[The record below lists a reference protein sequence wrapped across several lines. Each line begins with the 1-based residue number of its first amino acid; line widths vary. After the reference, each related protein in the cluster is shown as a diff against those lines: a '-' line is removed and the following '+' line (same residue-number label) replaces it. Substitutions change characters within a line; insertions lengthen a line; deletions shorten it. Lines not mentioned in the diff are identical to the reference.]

1 MKQILQLF
9 FGIALL
15 LVFSTAYADDYPIN
29 KNIDIKHY
37 AFEINLSD
45 SSDEISGI
53 ATITI
58 DFKQEGV
65 RNFRLDFVNQK
76 ADKENKGMAI
86 DAIMVGGK
94 AIRYTHQN
102 DEIILDLPSP
112 STKNQTL
119 IFTIKYHGVPLDG
132 LRIGKTKLGD
142 RSFFNENWP
151 NRARHWLPTLD
162 HPSDKATSEF
172 IVKAPSRY
180 KVISNGLLL
189 EESELGNNVKLTHWK
204 QSIPSSCWL
213 FVIGVAEFA
222 VQYLDPFRGKSIETW
237 VYAKNREAGFYDF
250 QEPSKKVLE
259 FYSQYVGP
267 FAYEKLANI
276 QTPSVNGGMES
287 SSAIFYG
294 EDLVTGKRSERT
306 RNVIIHEIAHQWFG
320 NSVTETTWDDAWLSE
335 GFATFFTWLFIE
347 HAYGKEEYTQGIE
360 KAKKTV
366 FDLIAKMPDFSIVSP
381 RTAEKE
387 LVITGITYQK
397 GAWVLHMLRNL
408 MGEANFKKG
417 IQSYYAKF
425 YISSATT
432 NDFRIEMEKASG
444 MDLKIFFRQWLYQ
457 PIIPKI
463 QVKWAF
469 DSVQKKLKI
478 NIDQIQKGDVIFNM
492 PLEIAYFKK
501 GSNTPSILKMNL
513 DKKQNLQIFN
523 MKEAPEKVEAD
534 PHHVLL
540 CEPITIKNESLS
552 FNDLSKN
559 KKPLND

>member
-1 MKQILQLF
+1 MKQILYLF
-9 FGIALL
+9 FTITLL
-15 LVFSTAYADDYPIN
+15 FVGPAVQADDYPIN

-45 SSDEISGI
+45 SNDEIKGI

-58 DFKQEGV
+58 DFKQAGL

-86 DAIMVGGK
+86 DAIIVGDQ
-94 AIRYTHQN
+94 AISYTHQN

-112 STKNQTL
+112 STKNQTI

-172 IVKAPSRY
+172 IVKAPSHY

-189 EESELGNNVKLTHWK
+189 EESELGNSMKLTHWK
-204 QSIPSSCWL
+204 QSVPSSCWL
-213 FVIGVAEFA
+213 FVIGVAEFG
-222 VQYLDPFRGKSIETW
+222 VQYLDPFMGKSIETW

-250 QEPSKKVLE
+250 REPTKKVLA

-306 RNVIIHEIAHQWFG
+306 RNVVIHEIAHQWFG

-335 GFATFFTWLFIE
+335 GFATFFTLLFIE
-347 HAYGKEEYTQGIE
+347 NEYGKEEFTKGIE

-366 FDLIAKMPDFSIVSP
+366 LELSAKMPDFSIVSP

-408 MGEANFKKG
+408 MGETRFKKG

-425 YISSATT
+425 YTSSATT
-432 NDFRIEMEKASG
+432 DDFRIEMEKASG
-444 MDLKIFFRQWLYQ
+444 LDLKIFFKQWLFQ
-457 PIIPKI
+457 PVIPKI
-463 QVKWAF
+463 QANWTYDAKTNN
-469 DSVQKKLKI
+469 LKV
-478 NIDQIQKGDVIFNM
+478 NLEQVQKGDFVFNM
-492 PLEIAYFKK
+492 PVEVAYYKK
-501 GSNTPSILKMNL
+501 GSQSPTLLKMQL
-513 DKKQNLQIFN
+513 DKKQKTQTFML
-523 MKEAPEKVEAD
+523 KEAPERFEVD
-534 PHHVLL
+534 PRNVLL
-540 CEPITIKNESLS
+540 CEPSIVSRDAIPRVSTIGTL
-552 FNDLSKN
+552 
-559 KKPLND
+559 

>member
-1 MKQILQLF
+1 MKPILYLF
-9 FGIALL
+9 FGISLFFKGL
-15 LVFSTAYADDYPIN
+15 TAKADDYPVN

-45 SSDEISGI
+45 SNDEIRGI

-58 DFKQEGV
+58 DFKLAGV

-86 DAIMVGGK
+86 DAIMVGDQ
-94 AIRYTHQN
+94 AISYTHQN
-102 DEIILDLPSP
+102 DEIILNLPNS

-172 IVKAPSRY
+172 KVKAPSHY

-189 EESELGNNVKLTHWK
+189 EESEMGNHMKLTHWK
-204 QSIPSSCWL
+204 QSVPSSCWL

-222 VQYLDPFRGKSIETW
+222 VQYLDPFMGKSIETW
-237 VYAKNREAGFYDF
+237 VYAKNREEGFYDF
-250 QEPSKKVLE
+250 QEPTKKVLE

-306 RNVIIHEIAHQWFG
+306 RNVVIHEIAHQWFG

-335 GFATFFTWLFIE
+335 GFATFFTLLFIE
-347 HAYGKEEYTQGIE
+347 NEYGKEEYTKGIE

-366 FDLIAKMPDFSIVSP
+366 LDLLVKMPNFSIVSP

-397 GAWVLHMLRNL
+397 GAWVLHMLRDL
-408 MGEANFKKG
+408 IGETNFKKG

-425 YISSATT
+425 YTSSATT
-432 NDFRIEMEKASG
+432 ADFRIEMEKASG
-444 MDLKIFFRQWLYQ
+444 MDLKIFFNQWLFQ
-457 PIIPKI
+457 PVIPKI
-463 QVKWAF
+463 QLNWAY
-469 DSVQKKLKI
+469 DEKTKKLKV
-478 NIDQIQKGDVIFNM
+478 NLEQVQKGDIIFDM
-492 PLEIAYFKK
+492 PIEIAYYKK
-501 GSNTPSILKMNL
+501 GSNAPTLLKMHI
-513 DKKQNLQIFN
+513 DKKQNSQTFKL
-523 MKEAPEKVEAD
+523 KEVPEKIEVD
-534 PHHVLL
+534 PRNVLL
-540 CEPITIKNESLS
+540 CEPITMSREGITR
-552 FNDLSKN
+552 F
-559 KKPLND
+559 

>member
-1 MKQILQLF
+1 
-9 FGIALL
+9 
-15 LVFSTAYADDYPIN
+15 
-29 KNIDIKHY
+29 
-37 AFEINLSD
+37 
-45 SSDEISGI
+45 
-53 ATITI
+53 
-58 DFKQEGV
+58 
-65 RNFRLDFVNQK
+65 
-76 ADKENKGMAI
+76 
-86 DAIMVGGK
+86 
-94 AIRYTHQN
+94 
-102 DEIILDLPSP
+102 
-112 STKNQTL
+112 
-119 IFTIKYHGVPLDG
+119 
-132 LRIGKTKLGD
+132 
-142 RSFFNENWP
+142 
-151 NRARHWLPTLD
+151 
-162 HPSDKATSEF
+162 
-172 IVKAPSRY
+172 
-180 KVISNGLLL
+180 
-189 EESELGNNVKLTHWK
+189 
-204 QSIPSSCWL
+204 
-213 FVIGVAEFA
+213 VIGVAEFA

-444 MDLKIFFRQWLYQ
+444 MDLKIFFKQWLYQ

-478 NIDQIQKGDVIFNM
+478 NIEQIQKGDVIFNM

-540 CEPITIKNESLS
+540 CEPITIKKESLS

-559 KKPLND
+559 KKPLNN

>member
-1 MKQILQLF
+1 MKQILYLF
-9 FGIALL
+9 FGITLL
-15 LVFSTAYADDYPIN
+15 FVSPRAHADDYPVN

-45 SSDEISGI
+45 SNDEIRGI

-58 DFKQEGV
+58 DFKEVGV

-86 DAIMVGGK
+86 DAITVGDQSIG
-94 AIRYTHQN
+94 YTHQN
-102 DEIILDLPSP
+102 DEIILNLPSP
-112 STKNQTL
+112 SAKNQTI

-151 NRARHWLPTLD
+151 NRARHWLQTLD

-172 IVKAPSRY
+172 IVKAPSHY

-189 EESELGNNVKLTHWK
+189 EESELGNNMKLTHWK
-204 QSIPSSCWL
+204 QSVPSSCWL

-222 VQYLDPFRGKSIETW
+222 VQYLDPFLGKSIETW

-250 QEPSKKVLE
+250 QEPTKKVLA

-267 FAYEKLANI
+267 FAYEKLANV
-276 QTPSVNGGMES
+276 QTPSVSGGMES

-306 RNVIIHEIAHQWFG
+306 RNVVIHEIAHQWFG
-320 NSVTETTWDDAWLSE
+320 NSITETTWDDAWLSE
-335 GFATFFTWLFIE
+335 GFATFFTLLFIE
-347 HAYGKEEYTQGIE
+347 HEYGKEEYTKGIE

-366 FDLIAKMPDFSIVSP
+366 LDLLVKMPDFSIVSP

-397 GAWVLHMLRNL
+397 GAWVLHMLRDL
-408 MGEANFKKG
+408 MGEVNFKRG

-425 YISSATT
+425 YTSSATT
-432 NDFRIEMEKASG
+432 NDFRMAMEKASG
-444 MDLKIFFRQWLYQ
+444 MDLKIFFQQWLFQ

-463 QVKWAF
+463 HVNWTYDAKT
-469 DSVQKKLKI
+469 KKLKI
-478 NIDQIQKGDVIFNM
+478 TLDQVQKGDVIFDM
-492 PLEIAYFKK
+492 PIEIAYYKK
-501 GSNTPSILKMNL
+501 GSNVPTLLKINL
-513 DKKQNLQIFN
+513 DKKQKSQTFKL
-523 MKEAPEKVEAD
+523 KEAPEKVEVD
-534 PHHVLL
+534 PRNMLL
-540 CEPITIKNESLS
+540 CEPTIVSR
-552 FNDLSKN
+552 DAI
-559 KKPLND
+559 PRV

>member
-1 MKQILQLF
+1 MKKFLYLF
-9 FGIALL
+9 FGISLL
-15 LVFSTAYADDYPIN
+15 FNGLHAHADDYPVN

-37 AFEINLSD
+37 AFEITLSD
-45 SSDEISGI
+45 SNDEIRGI
-53 ATITI
+53 ATIKI
-58 DFKQEGV
+58 DFKEAGI

-86 DAIMVGGK
+86 DAIMVGDQ
-94 AIRYTHQN
+94 AISYTHQN
-102 DEIILDLPSP
+102 DEIILNLPSP

-119 IFTIKYHGVPLDG
+119 VFTITYHGVPLDG

-172 IVKAPSRY
+172 KIKAPSHY

-189 EESELGNNVKLTHWK
+189 EESELGNSMKLTHWK
-204 QSIPSSCWL
+204 QSVPSSCWL

-222 VQYLDPFRGKSIETW
+222 VQYLDPFMGKSIETW

-250 QEPSKKVLE
+250 KEPTKKVLE

-306 RNVIIHEIAHQWFG
+306 RNVVIHEIAHQWFG

-335 GFATFFTWLFIE
+335 GFATFFTLLFIE
-347 HAYGKEEYTQGIE
+347 NEYGKEEYDKGIA

-366 FDLIAKMPDFSIVSP
+366 LDLLVKMPDFSIVSP

-408 MGEANFKKG
+408 MGESHFKKG

-425 YISSATT
+425 YTFSATT
-432 NDFRIEMEKASG
+432 DDFRIMMEKASG
-444 MDLKIFFRQWLYQ
+444 MDLKIFFKQWLYQ

-463 QVKWAF
+463 HANWTYDAKA
-469 DSVQKKLKI
+469 KKLKI
-478 NIDQIQKGDVIFNM
+478 SVEQIQKGDVVFDM
-492 PLEIAYFKK
+492 PIEIAYYKK
-501 GSNTPSILKMNL
+501 GSNAPSLLKMRS
-513 DKKQNLQIFN
+513 DKKQNSQIFLL
-523 MKEAPEKVEAD
+523 KEAPEKIEVD
-534 PHHVLL
+534 PRNVLL
-540 CEPITIKNESLS
+540 CEPSTI
-552 FNDLSKN
+552 SKDVN
-559 KKPLND
+559 LRN

>member
-1 MKQILQLF
+1 MKQILYLF
-9 FGIALL
+9 FGISLI
-15 LVFSTAYADDYPIN
+15 FNGPTAHADDYPVN

-45 SSDEISGI
+45 SNDEIRGI

-58 DFKQEGV
+58 DFKQVGV

-76 ADKENKGMAI
+76 VDKENKGMAI
-86 DAIMVGGK
+86 DAISIGDQAV
-94 AIRYTHQN
+94 RYTHQN

-112 STKNQTL
+112 STKNQTI

-172 IVKAPSRY
+172 KVIAPSHY

-204 QSIPSSCWL
+204 QSVPSSCWL

-222 VQYLDPFRGKSIETW
+222 VQYLEPFMGKSIETW

-250 QEPSKKVLE
+250 QEPTKKVLE

-306 RNVIIHEIAHQWFG
+306 RNVVIHEIAHQWFG
-320 NSVTETTWDDAWLSE
+320 NSITETTWDDAWLSE
-335 GFATFFTWLFIE
+335 GFATFFTLLFIE
-347 HAYGKEEYTQGIE
+347 NEYGKEEYTKGIA

-366 FDLIAKMPDFSIVSP
+366 LDLMAKMPDFSIVSP

-397 GAWVLHMLRNL
+397 GAWVLHMLRDL
-408 MGEANFKKG
+408 MGEVNFKKG

-425 YISSATT
+425 YVSSATT
-432 NDFRIEMEKASG
+432 EDFRIEMEKASG
-444 MDLKIFFRQWLYQ
+444 MDLKIFFNQWLFQ
-457 PIIPKI
+457 PVIPKLNANWTYDAKAKRLRI
-463 QVKWAF
+463 ILDQV
-469 DSVQKKLKI
+469 
-478 NIDQIQKGDVIFNM
+478 QKGDVIFDM
-492 PLEIAYFKK
+492 PVEIAYYKK
-501 GSNTPSILKMNL
+501 GSNAPTLLKMRHN
-513 DKKQNLQIFN
+513 KKQNSQTIKL
-523 MKEAPEKVEAD
+523 KEAPEKLEVD
-534 PHHVLL
+534 PRNILL
-540 CEPITIKNESLS
+540 SETIIIE
-552 FNDLSKN
+552 N
-559 KKPLND
+559 KSN

>member
-1 MKQILQLF
+1 MKQILYLF
-9 FGIALL
+9 LGIG
-15 LVFSTAYADDYPIN
+15 LVFHSSTAHADDYPVN

-45 SSDEISGI
+45 SNDEIRGI

-58 DFKQEGV
+58 DFKEVGV

-86 DAIMVGGK
+86 DAITVGDQP
-94 AIRYTHQN
+94 ISYTHQN

-172 IVKAPSRY
+172 KVKAPSHY

-189 EESELGNNVKLTHWK
+189 EESELGNSMKLTHWK
-204 QSIPSSCWL
+204 QSVPSSCWL

-222 VQYLDPFRGKSIETW
+222 VQYLDPFLGKSIETW

-250 QEPSKKVLE
+250 QEPTKKVLE

-267 FAYEKLANI
+267 FAYEKLANV
-276 QTPSVNGGMES
+276 QTPSVSGGMES

-306 RNVIIHEIAHQWFG
+306 RNVVIHEIAHQWFG

-335 GFATFFTWLFIE
+335 GFATFFTLLFIE
-347 HAYGKEEYTQGIE
+347 NEYGKEEYTKGIS

-366 FDLIAKMPDFSIVSP
+366 LDLLVKMPDFSIVSP

-397 GAWVLHMLRNL
+397 GAWVLHMLRDL
-408 MGEANFKKG
+408 MGEVNFKKG

-425 YISSATT
+425 YTSSATT
-432 NDFRIEMEKASG
+432 EDFRIEMEKASG
-444 MDLKIFFRQWLYQ
+444 MDLKIFFKQWLFQ
-457 PIIPKI
+457 PVIPKI
-463 QVKWAF
+463 QANWTYDAKA
-469 DSVQKKLKI
+469 KKLI
-478 NIDQIQKGDVIFNM
+478 ITLDQIQKGDVIFDM
-492 PLEIAYFKK
+492 PIEIAYYKK
-501 GSNTPSILKMNL
+501 GSDAPTLLKMRL
-513 DKKQNLQIFN
+513 TKKQNSQTLKL
-523 MKEAPEKVEAD
+523 KEAPEKVEVD
-534 PHHVLL
+534 PRNVLL
-540 CEPITIKNESLS
+540 CEPTTISR
-552 FNDLSKN
+552 DAI
-559 KKPLND
+559 PRV

>member
-1 MKQILQLF
+1 MKQILYLF
-9 FGIALL
+9 FGISLI
-15 LVFSTAYADDYPIN
+15 FNGSTAHADDYPVN

-45 SSDEISGI
+45 SNDEIRGI

-58 DFKQEGV
+58 DFKESGV

-86 DAIMVGGK
+86 DAITVDDQP
-94 AIRYTHQN
+94 IRYTHQN

-112 STKNQTL
+112 STKNQTI

-172 IVKAPSRY
+172 KVKAPSHY

-204 QSIPSSCWL
+204 QSVPSSCWL

-222 VQYLDPFRGKSIETW
+222 VQYLEPFMGKSIETW
-237 VYAKNREAGFYDF
+237 VYAKNREEGFYDF
-250 QEPSKKVLE
+250 QEPTKKVLE

-306 RNVIIHEIAHQWFG
+306 RNVVIHEIAHQWFG
-320 NSVTETTWDDAWLSE
+320 NSITETTWDDAWLSE
-335 GFATFFTWLFIE
+335 GFATFFTLLFIE
-347 HAYGKEEYTQGIE
+347 NEYGKEEYTKGIA

-366 FDLIAKMPDFSIVSP
+366 LDLLVKMPDFSIVSP

-397 GAWVLHMLRNL
+397 GAWVLHMLRDL
-408 MGEANFKKG
+408 MGEVNFKKG

-425 YISSATT
+425 YVSSATT
-432 NDFRIEMEKASG
+432 EDFRIEMEKASG
-444 MDLKIFFRQWLYQ
+444 MDLKIFFNQWLFQ
-457 PIIPKI
+457 PVIPKI
-463 QVKWAF
+463 QANWTYDAKA
-469 DSVQKKLKI
+469 KKLKI
-478 NIDQIQKGDVIFNM
+478 TLDQVQKGDVIFDM
-492 PLEIAYFKK
+492 PIEIAYYKK
-501 GSNTPSILKMNL
+501 GSDAPTLLKMRLN
-513 DKKQNLQIFN
+513 KKQNSQTIKL
-523 MKEAPEKVEAD
+523 KEAPEKLEVD
-534 PHHVLL
+534 PRNVLL
-540 CEPITIKNESLS
+540 CEPTTISR
-552 FNDLSKN
+552 DTT
-559 KKPLND
+559 P